1 MVINNTVPVEDL
13 KPHPQNNYFFDD
25 MEGDTWAALLESIA
39 SPSGVTNAITIDQDY
54 VIISGHQRVR
64 ACKVLGI
71 KNIPYIMIDYRAKES
86 DDDRRE
92 KLEIKDLI
100 ESNIRQ
106 RVVGNANPVKLGR
119 CFKFLNEWYGLQH
132 GGDRKSKEKVFPLK
146 SSDDPT
152 SQSELAES
160 YGITKQT
167 MNNYMRLAEMI
178 PELEELV
185 DTGIVSKD
193 TALAMMKQLSPE
205 EQEELI
211 KTLDVTKKITKTQ
224 MQSTID
230 AMKRQKDAE
239 IADCRSDLDEIKGK
253 YSAEIEKNKLLQDKI
268 DEYENKSPEK
278 QLKQQ
283 ICDSCFVFA
292 SRVAAFLEDV
302 GGYVWLSTKIN
313 EMSENER
320 NGYLLSLQLVR
331 DWVNTL
337 EYNINKEKGDILV

>member
-119 CFKFLNEWYGLQH
+119 CFKFLNEWYGFKN
-132 GGDRKSKEKVFPLK
+132 GGDRKSEGKVFPLK
-146 SSDDPT
+146 NSDDPKNQT
-152 SQSELAES
+152 ELAES
-160 YGITKQT
+160 YGITKHT
-167 MNNYMRLAEMI
+167 MTNYMRLAEMI

-193 TALAMMKQLSPE
+193 TALAMMKQLSTE

-230 AMKRQKDAE
+230 AMKRQQEAE
-239 IADCRSDLDEIKGK
+239 ITDFRNDLDEIKGK
-253 YSAEIEKNKLLQDKI
+253 YSAEIEKNKLLQDEI
-268 DEYENKSPEK
+268 DKYHTVGEKKYKEY
-278 QLKQQ
+278 
-283 ICDSCFVFA
+283 ICDSCALFA
-292 SRVAAFLEDV
+292 TRVAAFIKEV
-302 GGYVWLSTKIN
+302 GGYVWLADKIN
-313 EMSENER
+313 EIPADQRE
-320 NGYLLSLQLVR
+320 GYILAVR
-331 DWVNTL
+331 RVKEWAESL